1 MKFIYFISLCVFVIF
16 SDNLFFYLCYKL
28 LECVEKSILWLF
40 LFHFWVIYYFLASK
54 FLSELN
60 LILVFTCFQTQQP
73 CILLSW
79 CTVKSKQKK
88 SILGLNRNHQLILY
102 VLVNIN
108 IIICIY
114 IYILDFCD
122 KICRAHTVLARS
134 KM

>member
-1 MKFIYFISLCVFVIF
+1 MSYNLKYPWNLSILFLCLFLYFFQTIFFFIYVTSYWNVLKNQYCG
-16 SDNLFFYLCYKL
+16 Y
-28 LECVEKSILWLF
+28 F

-54 FLSELN
+54 FLSKLN

-88 SILGLNRNHQLILY
+88 SFLGLNKNHQLILY

-114 IYILDFCD
+114 IYIY
-122 KICRAHTVLARS
+122 IYI
-134 KM
+134 